1 MAVKAIIFDLDG
13 VLVSTDDLH
22 YQGWKKLADRE
33 GIYFDR
39 KINDRLRGVSR
50 LDSLKIILERG
61 ERAYSDEE
69 MAEMC
74 TYKNDYYVNLL
85 DSLDESSPLP
95 GVVEGLGRLKEAGYK
110 LAVGSS
116 SKNAG
121 KILARTGLEKWFDAV
136 ADGNDITHSKP
147 DPEVFL
153 VAARKLGLEA
163 AVCAVI
169 EDAEAGI
176 QAAHAAGMESF
187 AIGDAQNC
195 LYADHKIGGVGELP
209 ELLIK

>member
-1 MAVKAIIFDLDG
+1 MAVKSIIFDLDG
-13 VLVSTDDLH
+13 VLVSTDELH

-50 LDSLKIILERG
+50 MDSLKIILERSDK
-61 ERAYSDEE
+61 AYSEAE
-69 MAEMC
+69 LQEMC
-74 TYKNDYYVNLL
+74 TYKNNYYVNLL

-95 GVVEGLGRLKEAGYK
+95 GVLDGLKKLKEAGFR

-121 KILARTGLEKWFDAV
+121 KILSRTGLTHWFDAV
-136 ADGNDITHSKP
+136 ADGNDISHSKP

-153 VAARKLGLEA
+153 VAAKKLAEDPSA
-163 AVCAVI
+163 CAVV

-176 QAAHAAGMESF
+176 QAAHAAGMVSY
-187 AIGDAQNC
+187 AIGDAQKC
-195 LYADHKIGGVGELP
+195 PLADFKISGVGQLP
-209 ELLIK
+209 ELLK